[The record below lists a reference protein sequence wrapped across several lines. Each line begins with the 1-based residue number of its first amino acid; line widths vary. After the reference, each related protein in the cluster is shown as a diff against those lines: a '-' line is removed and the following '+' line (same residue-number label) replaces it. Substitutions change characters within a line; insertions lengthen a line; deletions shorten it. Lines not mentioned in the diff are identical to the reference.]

1 MPPLKL
7 RHKVNWAILAT
18 FALIALCFSSIQ
30 LPFEHQRLN
39 TVMGKIHI
47 LLKTLTERDRE
58 DLANEIFEGRVRA
71 VNIRLKEMT
80 KVEGILAI
88 SVFDDSGRF
97 LASSGPADS
106 HISSEDQEAA
116 GQGIQ
121 IRQEKRNEES
131 VLCYLQQIQ
140 VIGEQI
146 GFIRIYY
153 SLADVE
159 REHRLSFMIFASLL
173 ICILLTM
180 ILILNVILSRTI
192 INPIIYL
199 RDAMHNMRT
208 GMLGGQVDV
217 KNRDEI
223 GDLSKAFN
231 QMSAELADSY
241 QKIETQNVELRR
253 LDRVKD
259 EFLANTSHELRTPLN
274 GIIGLAESLMDGAA
288 GFLDEKVIFNLKM
301 ISSSSRRLSSL
312 VNDILDFSKM
322 RHQKLKLSL
331 KPVSLRHTVE
341 SVFDLSHPLAESKS
355 LRLINT
361 VAEDLPPVQAD
372 ENRLLQILHNL
383 TGNAIKFTDSG
394 EIQIEAEQ
402 THYDRIKVRVK
413 DTGVGIPPEKH
424 DAIFRSFEQL
434 DGAADRKFSGA
445 GLGLSITRMLV
456 EAHDGEIG
464 VTSIIGEG
472 SIFFFTLPVFQKDQQ
487 EIEPAIPRNF
497 FPEDAKFSSRYL
509 APALKQEEK
518 KHIPAEAEENSFSEA
533 FPGAPRPESEP
544 LQILVIDD
552 EPINLQVLGNYLKLH
567 QCHVVTAMNGKDA
580 LNLLRERESEGQ
592 RFDLILLDVMM
603 PGMTGYEVTRRIR
616 RKYNLFEMPVLLLTA
631 MNQPGDLVQGFQS
644 GANDY
649 ITKPFYKK
657 ELLARMGVHANLRNN
672 YLKLE
677 KQIKEHAAELCK
689 TNEELREAKEIAD
702 AATLAKSD
710 FLANMSHEI
719 RTPMNGVI
727 VAADLVMGMDLPPKT
742 EYYLKIIHSSAY
754 SLLEIINK
762 ILDFSK
768 IEAGHLDLEMR
779 PFRLDDVMDEVMD
792 IFVNKAPEKQ
802 IELLVDI
809 EPGTPMALVGDSL
822 RLKQILTNLVGNAI
836 KFTENQGVVCVGA
849 MCHSQVESGEREVA
863 GPDRIGLKFF
873 VKDTGV
879 GIAAEHLSKVFQPF
893 SQADVGTTRKYGGTG
908 LGLCISRQ
916 LVEMMEGEILVESEP
931 GKGSTFCFTAYVG
944 RQPPDQEQTI
954 TIPPDMKEL
963 NVLVVDDCPDSRIIM
978 EKILRS
984 FDYKVE
990 SAASGKEALTR
1001 LKKKQIRQ
1009 KPFDLAI
1016 IDWAMPELDGIDTS
1030 RIILR
1035 NMDPTLPI
1043 IVLTSLGKVTGEL
1056 DVEKVGIKGFLPK
1069 PLNASTLFNAIM
1081 DVFGKEALE
1090 NSRQEKRIT
1099 TKASIYKKYFKD
1111 ARFLV
1116 AEDNPTN
1123 QEIILAVLEGAGID
1137 VEIASNGKEAVGMI
1151 CRNIPMLCPYDAVL
1165 MDIQMPEMD
1174 GYEATKKIRD
1184 WEDEAENREPGNEN
1198 WKLETRDSGI
1208 RIPIIAMTAHAMKGD
1223 KEKCLK
1229 AGMDGYVSK
1238 PVNQD
1243 ILFHKLWKT
1252 VRPLGGTQEVEPQG
1266 DTGPDKSAMTSDLP
1280 RTLPGINI
1288 KHALDALDME
1298 PAAFIRILQGFGR
1311 RNKDTVNKI
1320 RDAFEM
1326 RNWKLLRRLA
1336 HSLKGSAGNIGAN
1349 PLQKASE
1356 ELESAS
1362 WEYAKDMVSPPETRG
1377 IASPELLTDNVEHA
1391 LNQVLES
1398 LESLDDVPKKVP
1410 DQKPPAAP
1418 AQLAPILDQLAEALR
1433 LADPVEIEKLMEIV
1447 GKEIDDSTFRDIEE
1461 QISNYNYEEAME
1473 IMKESNLQNCFTVK
1487 QNPLCSGIS

>member
-71 VNIRLKEMT
+71 INIRLQEMA

-88 SVFDDSGRF
+88 SVFDDTGKF

-116 GQGIQ
+116 GRGIQ

-159 REHRLSFMIFASLL
+159 QEYRLSFMIFASLL

-180 ILILNVILSRTI
+180 ILILNVILSGTI

-199 RDAMHNMRT
+199 RDAMHNMCT
-208 GMLGGQVDV
+208 GVLGGQVDV
-217 KNRDEI
+217 RNRDEI

-231 QMSAELADSY
+231 QMSVELADSY
-241 QKIETQNVELRR
+241 QKIEAQNAELRR

-288 GFLDEKVIFNLKM
+288 GSLDEKVIFNLKM
-301 ISSSSRRLSSL
+301 ISTSSRRLSSL

-322 RHQKLKLSL
+322 RRQKLKLSL

-341 SVFDLSHPLAESKS
+341 SVFELSHGLAKPKS

-361 VAEDLPPVQAD
+361 VAEDLPLVQAD

-402 THYDRIKVRVK
+402 THDDRIKVCVK
-413 DTGVGIPPEKH
+413 DTGIGILPEKY
-424 DAIFRSFEQL
+424 DAIFRSFEQV
-434 DGAADRKFSGA
+434 DGAADRKFGGA

-456 EAHDGEIG
+456 EAHGGEICL
-464 VTSIIGEG
+464 TSIIGEG
-472 SIFFFTLPVFQKDQQ
+472 TTFFFTLPVFQEDQQ
-487 EIEPAIPRNF
+487 EIEPAIPSNF
-497 FPEDAKFSSRYL
+497 FLEDAKFSSRHL

-518 KHIPAEAEENSFSEA
+518 KHLPAEAGEISLSGRQEA
-533 FPGAPRPESEP
+533 FPGAPRPESEL

-580 LNLLRERESEGQ
+580 LNLLRDRESEGQ

-631 MNQPGDLVQGFQS
+631 MNQPGDLVQGFHS

-649 ITKPFYKK
+649 ITKPFYKS
-657 ELLARMGVHANLRNN
+657 ELLARMGVHANLRNK

-677 KQIKEHAAELCK
+677 KQLKEHAAELRK
-689 TNEELREAKEIAD
+689 TNEELREAKDIAD

-727 VAADLVMGMDLPPKT
+727 VAADLAMGMDLPPKT

-849 MCHSQVESGEREVA
+849 TCHSQVEFGEREVA
-863 GPDRIGLKFF
+863 DPDRIGLKFF

-893 SQADVGTTRKYGGTG
+893 SQADVGTTRKYGGSG

-916 LVEMMEGEILVESEP
+916 LVEMMEGEILVKSEP
-931 GKGSTFCFTAYVG
+931 GKGSTFSFTAYVD

-1035 NMDPTLPI
+1035 NMAPTLPI
-1043 IVLTSLGKVTGEL
+1043 IVLTSLGKKTGEL
-1056 DVEKVGIKGFLPK
+1056 DVEKEGIKGFLPK

-1090 NSRQEKRIT
+1090 NSRQEKHIT
-1099 TKASIYKKYFKD
+1099 TKSSIYKKYFKD

-1137 VEIASNGKEAVGMI
+1137 VDIASNGKEAVGMI
-1151 CRNIPMLCPYDAVL
+1151 CRSASMMSPYDAVL

-1174 GYEATKKIRD
+1174 GYEATGKIRD
-1184 WEDEAENREPGNEN
+1184 WEDEAGNWN
-1198 WKLETRDSGI
+1198 LKSRDSGI

-1238 PVNQD
+1238 PINQD

-1252 VRPLGGTQEVEPQG
+1252 VRPLGGTQEVELQG
-1266 DTGPDKSAMTSDLP
+1266 NTGPEKSAMTSDLP

-1288 KHALDALDME
+1288 QDALNALDME
-1298 PAAFIRILQGFGR
+1298 PAAFIRILQRFGR
-1311 RNKDTVNKI
+1311 CNKDTVNKI

-1336 HSLKGSAGNIGAN
+1336 HNLKGSAGNIRAN

-1356 ELESAS
+1356 ELETAS
-1362 WEYAKDMVSPPETRG
+1362 WEYAKDMETRG
-1377 IASPELLTDNVEHA
+1377 IASPELLTDKIEYA

-1398 LESLDDVPKKVP
+1398 LGTLAETSKKVP
-1410 DQKPPAAP
+1410 PDQKSPAAP

-1447 GKEIDDSTFRDIEE
+1447 GKEIDDSTFRDLEE
-1461 QISNYNYEEAME
+1461 QISNYNYEEAMK
-1473 IMKESNLQNCFTVK
+1473 IMKGRDV
-1487 QNPLCSGIS
+1487 P